1 MGLGK
6 TNAQRGQGAFDLL
19 TDVLTLGGEEKTAA
33 KAIGQGIE
41 ENAIKDGAK
50 DALPKSPFEPKVPT
64 PPVPPPKPGAV
75 DHFLQDA
82 FAPDVSFT
90 GHQPNANGVY
100 TIGGKQY
107 VSVDG
112 HPARI
117 QGFSETSGPTLV
129 DSNGQPLA
137 NRGGPAHL
145 VPTGGGEWT
154 SGRVR
159 GGVGGI
165 ASQEVNE
172 AVARNNYLEALS
184 IARTRSPQDISPVF
198 ERIEQLLTKPDLSNP
213 VLIRKGDSSTVNK
226 FETPYGFSVLQK
238 KFNDTR
244 PAVAEQLAYQVSEK
258 LGLHLVPPTKAK
270 GKAISQL
277 FLDGYESK
285 SLDKPP
291 KAKLFDYLVNQGDD
305 NTGNRLWDSGNN
317 VMLIDHESAFGDGKL
332 PDLKKALEGRPRAE
346 FFTDDEWTKFKNT
359 EKDEWK
365 QLLNEKNT
373 FSKNEV
379 NAFLERVKYVK
390 KKFN

>member
-50 DALPKSPFEPKVPT
+50 DALPKSPFEPNVPT

-117 QGFSETSGPTLV
+117 QGFSETSGPNLI
-129 DSNGQPLA
+129 DSKGQPLA

-145 VPTGGGEWT
+145 VPDGKGGWT
-154 SGRVR
+154 SGRGA
-159 GGVGGI
+159 GGNGGI
-165 ASQEVNE
+165 ASQGVSD
-172 AVARNNYLEALS
+172 AVAIKTTLKRY
-184 IARTRSPQDISPVF
+184 RSQ
-198 ERIEQLLTKPDLSNP
+198 E
-213 VLIRKGDSSTVNK
+213 
-226 FETPYGFSVLQK
+226 
-238 KFNDTR
+238 
-244 PAVAEQLAYQVSEK
+244 EK
-258 LGLHLVPPTKAK
+258 APKTLHL
-270 GKAISQL
+270 
-277 FLDGYESK
+277 
-285 SLDKPP
+285 
-291 KAKLFDYLVNQGDD
+291 
-305 NTGNRLWDSGNN
+305 
-317 VMLIDHESAFGDGKL
+317 
-332 PDLKKALEGRPRAE
+332 
-346 FFTDDEWTKFKNT
+346 
-359 EKDEWK
+359 
-365 QLLNEKNT
+365 
-373 FSKNEV
+373 FSKG
-379 NAFLERVKYVK
+379 
-390 KKFN
+390 